1 MKILYTYIG
10 TTKTRKVL
18 IDHTF
23 NRWQLIDSE
32 HDQPF
37 TEPDVSIQLRLYV
50 DYTQLLITLRYSRYK
65 QIINKV
71 V

>member
-1 MKILYTYIG
+1 MKILYIYIG
-10 TTKTRKVL
+10 TTETRKVL

-23 NRWQLIDSE
+23 NRWQLIESE

-37 TEPDVSIQLRLYV
+37 TEPDLSIQLRLYT
-50 DYTQLLITLRYSRYK
+50 DYKQLLITLRFSRYK
-65 QIINKV
+65 QTINKV